1 MTPGRCVF
9 FKRIFKGIG
18 RFIKKTAKALKKVWP
33 IALAAAAIFFTTGAA
48 LGHIGMSWGKV
59 ASTLVTKVGIKGTL
73 GKVLTGS
80 IAGAGW
86 GAAIGGGVSAAAG
99 GSFTEGARS
108 GALSGAITGGLAG
121 AAGWTPGVKPSST
134 SGAKAANLPLEYDDF
149 GRPLLNLEYDDF
161 GQKIVTTVAKGE
173 GAPPG
178 GNSLIGF
185 LKGTRK
191 WVEKNPVV
199 AGSLISGVGKG
210 IGTAAAARTQA
221 DMAAAERQAI
231 DDRLAQISDNYRVSR
246 EALGLPPLE
255 QQVATPSLA
264 ETAVPDVAAQT
275 QVDPLSVT
283 NGGRPLSPAA
293 EEMLRGA
300 APDSL
305 LAQELRRRRRV

>member
-18 RFIKKTAKALKKVWP
+18 RFIKKTARALKKVWP

-48 LGHIGMSWGKV
+48 LGYIGMSWGKV
-59 ASTLVTKVGIKGTL
+59 AATLVTKVGIKGTL

-80 IAGAGW
+80 IAGSGW
-86 GAAIGGGVSAAAG
+86 GAAIGGGISAATG

-121 AAGWTPGVKPSST
+121 AAGWTPGGAGSQSGGSS
-134 SGAKAANLPLEYDDF
+134 SA
-149 GRPLLNLEYDDF
+149 GRPGF
-161 GQKIVTTVAKGE
+161 
-173 GAPPG
+173 GAPAERHLRRIAEAVTPGGQEISGG
-178 GNSLIGF
+178 GNSLIDF
-185 LKGTRK
+185 LKGTGK

-199 AGSLISGVGKG
+199 AGNLISGVGRG

-221 DMAAAERQAI
+221 DMATEERQAF
-231 DDRLAQISDNYRVSR
+231 DDRLAQLSDNYRVSR

-264 ETAVPDVAAQT
+264 ETAVPDVTQAA
-275 QVDPLSVT
+275 QVDPLRVP
-283 NGGRPLSPAA
+283 NAGSPAA

>member
-1 MTPGRCVF
+1 M
-9 FKRIFKGIG
+9 
-18 RFIKKTAKALKKVWP
+18 KKVWP

-48 LGHIGMSWGKV
+48 LGYIGMSWGKV
-59 ASTLVTKVGIKGTL
+59 AATLVTKVGIKGTL

-80 IAGAGW
+80 IAGSGW

-121 AAGWTPGVKPSST
+121 AAGWTPGVKPT
-134 SGAKAANLPLEYDDF
+134 SASNTANLPLEYHDF
-149 GRPLLNLEYDDF
+149 GKPLSGLEYSDF
-161 GQKIVTTVAKGE
+161 GPQNLVNTVVKSGE
-173 GAPPG
+173 GAKGG

-185 LKGTRK
+185 LKGTGK

-199 AGSLISGVGKG
+199 AGNLISGVGKG

-221 DMAAAERQAI
+221 DMATEERQAF

-255 QQVATPSLA
+255 LPTQQV
-264 ETAVPDVAAQT
+264 AVPDVTQAA
-275 QVDPLSVT
+275 QVDPLRVS
-283 NGGRPLSPAA
+283 NAGSPAA
-293 EEMLRGA
+293 EEMLRSA
-300 APDSL
+300 APNSL

>member
-1 MTPGRCVF
+1 MSGVTPGRCAF

-48 LGHIGMSWGKV
+48 LGYIGMSWGKV

-80 IAGAGW
+80 IAGSGW
-86 GAAIGGGVSAAAG
+86 GAAIGGGISAATG

-121 AAGWTPGVKPSST
+121 AAGWTPPGVKPDVAPGGGNSYEGFHNMNLPPDVTST
-134 SGAKAANLPLEYDDF
+134 VVTEGAK
-149 GRPLLNLEYDDF
+149 G
-161 GQKIVTTVAKGE
+161 
-173 GAPPG
+173 G

-185 LKGTRK
+185 LK
-191 WVEKNPVV
+191 NPAV
-199 AGSLISGVGKG
+199 AGGLIQGVGRG
-210 IGTAAAARTQA
+210 IGSAAAARTQA
-221 DMAAAERQAI
+221 EMAAEERQAF

-246 EALGLPPLE
+246 KALGLPPLE

-264 ETAVPDVAAQT
+264 ETAVPDVAART
-275 QVDPLSVT
+275 EVDPLQISA
-283 NGGRPLSPAA
+283 GGPLSPGA
-293 EEMLRGA
+293 EELLRGA
-300 APDSL
+300 NPNGL
-305 LAQELRRRRRV
+305 VAQGLRRRQRV